1 MNKEKKTLSEQQIK
15 AIEAE
20 MNKGNRVELIGT
32 KDGIKITRIKRE
44 IVEKAE

>member
-20 MNKGNRVELIGT
+20 MTKGNRVELIGT

-44 IVEKAE
+44 TVEKAE